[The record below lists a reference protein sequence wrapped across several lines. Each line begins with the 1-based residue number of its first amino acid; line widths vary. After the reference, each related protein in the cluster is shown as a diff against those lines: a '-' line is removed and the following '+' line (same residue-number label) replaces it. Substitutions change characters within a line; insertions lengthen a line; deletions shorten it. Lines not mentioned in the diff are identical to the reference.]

1 MAEPIETEQDFVDL
15 LLENVAILG
24 TQVEPKYEKT
34 LGPDGQEIYVVVG
47 TQRAVTAANLQAMNA
62 VLNSRI
68 VRQRFAEM
76 NKDNM
81 VNTRHEL
88 AKEKNLE
95 ITDESL

>member
-1 MAEPIETEQDFVDL
+1 MATPIKTEQDFVDL

-34 LGPDGQEIYVVVG
+34 LTPEGAEVYVVVG
-47 TQRAVTAANLQAMNA
+47 TQRAITAANLQAMNA
-62 VLNSRI
+62 VLNSRL
-68 VRQRFAEM
+68 VRQHFAEM
-76 NKDNM
+76 GKDNM

>member
-1 MAEPIETEQDFVDL
+1 MATPIETEQDFVDL

-24 TQVEPKYEKT
+24 TQVEPQYEKT
-34 LGPDGQEIYVVVG
+34 LTPEGAEVYVVIG

-62 VLNSRI
+62 VLNSRL
-68 VRQRFAEM
+68 VRQHFAEM
-76 NKDNM
+76 GKDNM